1 VLSLLCDLWIDVS
14 SYLLTRVVLDKI
26 HRAVKRLCVCVCVVL
41 AVSLFISS
49 QLFEM
54 MVYGLVDENEA

>member
-1 VLSLLCDLWIDVS
+1 MLSLLCDLWIDVS